1 MMGDFNAL
9 TQLDSGEVV
18 HFVFPESVA
27 TPPDLEGASLM
38 SDVQFLQ
45 AGHQCISSLETPKL
59 QFRDG
64 GSHAMDVKNC
74 HKLPRLQPTSPD
86 TANSMNCRTTTAQ
99 LPTPHDPPT
108 HVNRPEKLKIDEVF
122 RATTTRR
129 PNAETPVALAWHLGM
144 GRTGVKVLKRG
155 TCKRE
160 WHDGAEGI
168 VGCIGE
174 NAAMF
179 RTCSRQNEKITQTQA
194 CGFSYR
200 TCSLKLAT
208 ATTTTAE
215 TTGRKGSPSSLSL
228 SDSSYSRTS
237 NGKE

>member
-1 MMGDFNAL
+1 MKWKKKQE
-9 TQLDSGEVV
+9 T
-18 HFVFPESVA
+18 FP
-27 TPPDLEGASLM
+27 
-38 SDVQFLQ
+38 
-45 AGHQCISSLETPKL
+45 K
-59 QFRDG
+59 
-64 GSHAMDVKNC
+64 K
-74 HKLPRLQPTSPD
+74 
-86 TANSMNCRTTTAQ
+86 
-99 LPTPHDPPT
+99 
-108 HVNRPEKLKIDEVF
+108 NRPNRLAALKSNKGNLNFTKPLTEAAMKGNFAKCQEIIAHTEKLKIDEVF

-144 GRTGVKVLKRG
+144 GRTGAKVLKRG